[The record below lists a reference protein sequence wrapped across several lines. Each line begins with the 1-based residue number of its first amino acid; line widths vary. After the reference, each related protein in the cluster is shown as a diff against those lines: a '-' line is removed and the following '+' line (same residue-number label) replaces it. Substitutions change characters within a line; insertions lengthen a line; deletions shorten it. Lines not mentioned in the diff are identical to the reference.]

1 MTQESPASAGDPYQ
15 QPYGESAGQPYQQPY
30 AYPGQQAYPGYV
42 YPAPRTNTLAVVS
55 LIASIAGVTLLPI
68 LASIVGVVTGH
79 MARRQI
85 RETGEGGD
93 GMAVAG
99 VVVGWIGV
107 GIAAI
112 GVLLAVLMFA
122 GVAIFGIAAGGQ

>member
-1 MTQESPASAGDPYQ
+1 MTEESPAA
-15 QPYGESAGQPYQQPY
+15 AGQPYQQPY
-30 AYPGQQAYPGYV
+30 PQPYPGQYQQPYPTYT
-42 YPAPRTNTLAVVS
+42 PASRPTNTLAVVS
-55 LIASIAGVTLLPI
+55 LIASIAGVTFLPI
-68 LASIVGVVTGH
+68 VASITGVITGH

-99 VVVGWIGV
+99 VVIGWIGV

-112 GVLLAVLMFA
+112 GIIVALLLLA
-122 GVAIFGIAAGGQ
+122 GVAVFGIAAGGAS